1 MQGRGYSIRGL
12 YLLGRR
18 EDCMQEKPPTRRRL
32 TRRGK
37 VVLSIALVLILLLA
51 GILYSQRHQI
61 HQMVRNLTLPPAQAV
76 QITPLTLTATD
87 TTAPGQTNSGDWT

>member
-1 MQGRGYSIRGL
+1 
-12 YLLGRR
+12 
-18 EDCMQEKPPTRRRL
+18 MQEKPPTRRRL

-76 QITPLTLTATD
+76 QITPLTLTATAYGPRV
-87 TTAPGQTNSGDWT
+87 TALMKAGSTRRSSRAVWKR